1 MRLIFRTRLWRELLA
16 VLVAMLYATILL
28 VLLLNI
34 QGRISIESTDTFT
47 YADTAR
53 QIANGEGLTTKI
65 IQPFVAAPQMPQVTW
80 PPLLS
85 LLVALPLVFG
95 VSLPQAMLTTPVV
108 VLTLIATVFVW
119 YVVRRWGLFPAL
131 LFAAFSLTS
140 APLLHVASQPMT
152 EAVFFGLS
160 LATAVVAFEVLRRP
174 WGRGTLVLSII
185 LGILLASLGLLR
197 YLGFA
202 LAPGVWLLFV
212 LTRKWRPL
220 IWSLLAFGLVAVPLL
235 FRNFILDREFT
246 NKRFPTDAGF
256 WLNIQDAFVGM
267 GKDFYRYLLWHII
280 RAVAALAIC
289 ALALWFASR
298 RRVAGNRSALLFG
311 WLLVWFAIVY
321 LAGMIVMRSFFF
333 FDKLNT
339 PRFVAPV
346 EWLALA
352 GFCLLAGELLRR
364 VRWLAWVVAIVVL
377 VYGIRTVP
385 QLYREPRHDRLPV
398 TGRQVAWAEVNT
410 EPASLILSNH
420 AHAYN
425 FFLGRTVVA
434 LREYREPN
442 SPEELKAWIENWQGV
457 FPNIYLILSKELDPG
472 RHTDFTVALS
482 QGAQVP
488 EYLELQPGAPATVW
502 VYRVRPE

>member
-1 MRLIFRTRLWRELLA
+1 MRPIFSPRLWKELIAVLAAVLYGTLLA
-16 VLVAMLYATILL
+16 VM
-28 VLLLNI
+28 LLNI

-65 IQPFVAAPQMPQVTW
+65 IQPFVDAPQMPQVTW

-85 LLVALPLVFG
+85 LLVAIPLVFG
-95 VSLPQAMLTTPVV
+95 VSLSQAMLTTPVV
-108 VLTLIATVFVW
+108 VLAIAAAVFVW
-119 YVVRRWGLFPAL
+119 YVARRWGLLPAL
-131 LFAAFSLTS
+131 LFAVFSLTS

-160 LATAVVAFEVLRRP
+160 LVAAIVAFEIMRRP
-174 WGRGTLVLSII
+174 WSRGTLALSIV

-212 LTRKWRPL
+212 LTKKWRPL
-220 IWSLLAFGLVAVPLL
+220 LWSLLAFGLVAVPLL

-280 RAVAALAIC
+280 RAVAALSLC
-289 ALALWFASR
+289 ALALWFAAR
-298 RRVAGNRSALLFG
+298 RRVASDPSLLRFG
-311 WLLVWFAIVY
+311 WLLIWLAFVY
-321 LAGMIVMRSFFF
+321 LAGMVVMRSFFF

-352 GFCLLAGELLRR
+352 GFCLLAAELLRR
-364 VRWLAWVVAIVVL
+364 VRWLAWAVAIVVL

-398 TGRQVAWAEVNT
+398 SGRQVQWVSENT
-410 EPASLILSNH
+410 ERDSLILSNH

-425 FFLGRTVVA
+425 FFLGRTAVA
-434 LREYREPN
+434 LRQYREPN
-442 SPEELKAWIENWQGV
+442 SVAELKSWTDNWRGV
-457 FPNIYLILSKELDPG
+457 FPNTYIILTKELDSG
-472 RHTDFTVALS
+472 RHTDLTVALS
-482 QGAQVP
+482 KGEQIP
-488 EYLELQPGAPATVW
+488 DFLEPLPSAPTSVFA
-502 VYRVRPE
+502 YRARQ